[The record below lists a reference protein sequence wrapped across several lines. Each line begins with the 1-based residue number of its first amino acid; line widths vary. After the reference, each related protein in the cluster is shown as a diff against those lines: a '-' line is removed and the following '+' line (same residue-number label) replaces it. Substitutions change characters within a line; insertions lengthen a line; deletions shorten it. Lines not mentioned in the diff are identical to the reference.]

1 MTWVAQLTDSSLSCL
16 LGVCAEKGL
25 KGALP
30 CTTTLRVELS
40 RRSVGRGSPESDPGS
55 KGRISL
61 TFREN
66 LRGVSFD

>member
-16 LGVCAEKGL
+16 LGLCAKKGL

-30 CTTTLRVELS
+30 RTTTLHVELS
-40 RRSVGRGSPESDPGS
+40 RRSVCRGGPEADAGS